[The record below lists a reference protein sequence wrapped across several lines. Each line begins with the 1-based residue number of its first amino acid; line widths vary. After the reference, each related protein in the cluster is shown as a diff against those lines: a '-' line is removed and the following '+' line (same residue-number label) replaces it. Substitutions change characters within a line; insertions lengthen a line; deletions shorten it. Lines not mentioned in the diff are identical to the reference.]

1 MASALEVARLLKF
14 DGPCSIS
21 SLAKK
26 LSLTYEAVRQ
36 VVEKMQ
42 FDGLLKPVTHREKA
56 SPGRPAQN
64 WSLTN
69 RGEHLFPKHY
79 DDLTN
84 TLLTALQH
92 GTLNGQAPLLAEV
105 ASLKSETLSLHRA
118 SLSRAEKLDAVRRI
132 YGEDDDFISI
142 EDTDD
147 GIEVIEHNCPYLNVA
162 LVHPGLCSVTTN
174 VMGNILGQRVV
185 RTETFQQGAGRCV
198 FRVLEEPTPT
208 DFVLESEN

>member
-1 MASALEVARLLKF
+1 MTSALEVARLLKF

-21 SLAKK
+21 RLAKK
-26 LSLTYEAVRQ
+26 LTLTYEAVRQ

-42 FDGLLKPVTHREKA
+42 LDGLLQPVTNQETV

-64 WSLTN
+64 WSLTT

-79 DDLTN
+79 DELTN
-84 TLLTALQH
+84 TLLTALEH
-92 GTLNGQAPLLAEV
+92 GTLNGQASLLAEV
-105 ASLKSETLSLHRA
+105 ASLRAEALSVNRT
-118 SLSRAEKLDAVRRI
+118 SLSRAEKLDALRRV

-142 EDTDD
+142 EDAED
-147 GIEVIEHNCPYLNVA
+147 GIQIIEHNCPYLNVA

-174 VMGNILGQRVV
+174 VMATILGHRVV

-198 FRVLEEPTPT
+198 FRVLEEPAPK
-208 DFVLESEN
+208 DFVSESTS